1 MNDYFIFV
9 ESLMLKEKSKN
20 PQLDKNVF
28 VEQFYNKYLS
38 NERYPFNKFQEQIE
52 NLFYEP
58 EEEINISD
66 NFLLYDT
73 FFSKIEKIF
82 RNTFYKKY
90 EKDEE
95 KKKIYSTILENI
107 LSEKETQN
115 MHNFIYNNIFK
126 DYLDKEEKLFLSNK
140 SNLDLK
146 KLDLKKLELEQNQLS
161 NSNYEEIKKFEE
173 FEEIL
178 IKIKELRKNV
188 KVLKKKKMNTDMK
201 KKIYIQNEIDN
212 ISKELNLYITN
223 EDYKNYIKF
232 KKINKD
238 ISEYSKIVELNTL
251 FFEQFQFKFNHMK
264 KNNKDKTLGKFIP
277 STDNSEKADNIKY
290 FDIYKFYNKPDIFYD
305 ERVIIK
311 TKKEFKGNNFL
322 IHYLIDH
329 DAISES
335 NIGSEDH
342 KLNYELY
349 ILFLY
354 YYKISNKNIK
364 NIDKIFNNE
373 IKNKIFSN
381 EIKNKILKF
390 ENLQNKDYIFI
401 VLYIYHYINIVH
413 SKKSIS
419 IPMTLT
425 SQEKK
430 KIILNT
436 EKTLFNL
443 LTNEQMKLIVDDHS
457 AIKLKFYQFS
467 NIIY

>member
-1 MNDYFIFV
+1 M
-9 ESLMLKEKSKN
+9 EKMG
-20 PQLDKNVF
+20 
-28 VEQFYNKYLS
+28 
-38 NERYPFNKFQEQIE
+38 I
-52 NLFYEP
+52 
-58 EEEINISD
+58 
-66 NFLLYDT
+66 
-73 FFSKIEKIF
+73 
-82 RNTFYKKY
+82 KKRRRS
-90 EKDEE
+90 
-95 KKKIYSTILENI
+95 KIYSTILENI

-115 MHNFIYNNIFK
+115 MHNFIYNNIFT
-126 DYLDKEEKLFLSNK
+126 DYLDKEKELFLSNK
-140 SNLDLK
+140 SN
-146 KLDLKKLELEQNQLS
+146 LDLKKLELEQNQLS
-161 NSNYEEIKKFEE
+161 NSNNEEIKKFEE
-173 FEEIL
+173 FEDIL
-178 IKIKELRKNV
+178 IKIKELRKKI
-188 KVLKKKKMNTDMK
+188 KVLKNKKMNTDMK
-201 KKIYIQNEIDN
+201 YQYTIQNEIDN
-212 ISKELNLYITN
+212 ISKELNLHIKN

-251 FFEQFQFKFNHMK
+251 FFEQFQIKFNHMK
-264 KNNKDKTLGKFIP
+264 KNNKNKTLGKFIP
-277 STDNSEKADNIKY
+277 STDNRKKADNIKY

-305 ERVIIK
+305 ETVIIK

-335 NIGSEDH
+335 NIKSEDH

-364 NIDKIFNNE
+364 NIDEIFN
-373 IKNKIFSN
+373 N

-401 VLYIYHYINIVH
+401 VLYIYHYINIVY

-425 SQEKK
+425 SHKGK